1 MDFNWLKIL
10 FVNWLP
16 QEPVF
21 LSKNKSIMEKL
32 KIVYFG
38 TPEFA
43 ASQLKAIINAG
54 YDVAAVV
61 TMPDKPAGRGRKIQY
76 SEVKKTALEHGLPL
90 LQPEKLKDPNFLEQL
105 ASFRANLFIVVAF
118 RMLPAM
124 VWQMPKYGTFNLHAS
139 LLPQYRGA
147 APIQFAIINGE
158 TETGLT
164 TFFLNEEIDK
174 GAIIMREKVAIRP
187 NETAGE
193 LHDELMLLGNK
204 VVVET
209 ICKIEAGEV
218 EATTQESLAQGE
230 TLKSAPKITK
240 EFCNVDWSQS
250 GQSIYNHIRGL
261 SPYPAAHTL
270 LRSENNDIL
279 ELKIFN
285 STFEA
290 NKNELTP
297 GSVFTD
303 NKTVLKIAVH
313 DGFVLLTE
321 VQQAGKKRMNI
332 TEFLRGTQLTSAWK
346 AEF

>member
-1 MDFNWLKIL
+1 
-10 FVNWLP
+10 
-16 QEPVF
+16 
-21 LSKNKSIMEKL
+21 MEKL

-43 ASQLKAIINAG
+43 ASQLEAIIGAG

-76 SEVKKTALEHGLPL
+76 SDVKKTALEHNLPL
-90 LQPEKLKDPNFLEQL
+90 LQPEKLKDPTFLEQL
-105 ASFRANLFIVVAF
+105 ASFQANLFIVVAF
-118 RMLPAM
+118 RMLPAV

-174 GAIIMREKVAIRP
+174 GAVIMREKVAIRP
-187 NETAGE
+187 DETAGE

-209 ICKIEAGEV
+209 IRKIEAGEV
-218 EATTQESLAQGE
+218 KAQAQE
-230 TLKSAPKITK
+230 TLVEDDLKPAPKITK
-240 EFCNVDWSQS
+240 EFCNVDWNQS

-261 SPYPAAHTL
+261 SPYPAAHTVL
-270 LRSENNDIL
+270 HSENGDSL
-279 ELKIFN
+279 EMKIFAC
-285 STFEA
+285 TFEPCLHEFPVG
-290 NKNELTP
+290 NVL
-297 GSVFTD
+297 TD
-303 NKTVLKIAVH
+303 NKTFLKITVR
-313 DGFVLLTE
+313 DGFIFLTE
-321 VQQAGKKRMNI
+321 VQQAGKKRMPI
-332 TEFLRGTQLTSAWK
+332 VEFLRGTQFTSVWK